1 MTPHSARE
9 RILQTAST
17 LFYRE
22 GYRATGID
30 RIIAESGVAKMSF
43 YRHFPSKSDLILAYL
58 MQRHA
63 EWMHWFTTA
72 LQERIDAMGTFQLEM
87 VAEVLGAWFAQED
100 FRGCA
105 FINAV
110 AETGLSADGAMR
122 ETAARHKEDLVA
134 YLDGLLKARGPL
146 DARLARAVVLIIDG
160 LIVRYQTT
168 HNPQEIDAARYLLS
182 TLDTQSP
189 VVTPK

>member
-1 MTPHSARE
+1 MSAASARE
-9 RILQTAST
+9 RILSTASE

-43 YRHFPSKSDLILAYL
+43 YRHFPSKADLILAYL
-58 MQRHA
+58 EHRHA
-63 EWMHWFTTA
+63 EWMDWFTAA
-72 LQERIDAMGTFQLEM
+72 LKAQI
-87 VAEVLGAWFAQED
+87 VATGEIRLALVADVLGSWLEDAD

-122 ETAARHKEDLVA
+122 EAAVRHKESLVA
-134 YLDGLLKARGPL
+134 YFATLLGHES
-146 DARLARAVVLIIDG
+146 DTWVARAVVLIVDG

-168 HNPQEIDAARYLLS
+168 KNRQEIDAARQLLQALES
-182 TLDTQSP
+182 AIRQ
-189 VVTPK
+189 K